1 MKDIIKKIIGLIF
14 ILYFTIGLC
23 NAAESTQQNTFNV
36 LIYHDTP
43 KNVDLDDFAV
53 DRVSF
58 VQQIEYLRAHGYNF
72 ISFKD
77 ILRANKG
84 EIVLPEKA
92 VLLRSDDAYLS
103 FYEFMYPVLKLY
115 GYPCILGV
123 VTDWMENYP
132 SDYIKAPLM
141 NWEQLQEVA
150 NSGLVEIASHS
161 HNLHHDILSN
171 PQGNTA
177 WAAVTLEY
185 YPDTQT
191 YETKEHYRERV
202 YDDLLLSRQ
211 ILKEKLGVDARAIIW
226 PYGEYNQTCI
236 EEAKRAGFKATFDAT
251 DKLASADNLDVVYG
265 SFVMRN
271 PTIEEFIGNL
281 KINFSTP
288 TKRRV
293 MHADLDLLYDSDKV
307 QQKENIDEFI
317 ERAFS
322 MKVNTVYLQA
332 FCDENGDGAIS
343 SVYFPNRV
351 LPMRDDLFNHVAN
364 QLSIRGI
371 KVYAW
376 MPMLSIVLLNE
387 RENERLRVMQFRY
400 GEKTASSSWYPRLS
414 PFSAE
419 VRRKLVMLYED
430 LSAAN
435 PRLDGIVFQ
444 DDGYLNDFEDFNPAA
459 LAQYLKISGG
469 EDIPYQE
476 LNEEQKERWTRLK
489 TETLVELT
497 EELRMAFLRYNP
509 FVKSVRT
516 LYAPVLTNPESEEW
530 FAQNYAD
537 SLKAYDY
544 VFIMAYPKMEKV
556 KNSTKWLQKL
566 VQKAKEYPDGIQKTI
581 FKVQTYDWERDKWIN
596 SRMVDSWLRTL
607 VSAGAQHIAYYPD
620 NCIDNKPDE
629 KIIRLM
635 MSSEDFPFK
644 RE

>member
-1 MKDIIKKIIGLIF
+1 MRKIIGLIF
-14 ILYFTIGLC
+14 ILCFTVCVC
-23 NAAESTQQNTFNV
+23 NARESTQPNTFKV
-36 LIYHDTP
+36 IIYHDTP
-43 KNVDLDDFAV
+43 KDVNLDDFAV
-53 DRVSF
+53 DRVAF

-72 ISFKD
+72 ISFED
-77 ILRANKG
+77 ILKANKG
-84 EIVLPEKA
+84 EIILPEKA

-103 FYEFMYPVLKLY
+103 FYEFVYPVLKLY
-115 GYPCILGV
+115 GYPSLLGV
-123 VTDWMENYP
+123 VTNWVELGQTYTQ
-132 SDYIKAPLM
+132 APLM

-161 HNLHHDILSN
+161 HNLHNDIPSN

-191 YETKEHYRERV
+191 YETEEHYRQRIYE
-202 YDDLLLSRQ
+202 DLLLSRN
-211 ILKEKLGVDARAIIW
+211 ILREKLGVNARAIIW
-226 PYGEYNQTCI
+226 PYGEYSQASV
-236 EEAKRAGFKATFDAT
+236 EEAKKAGFEATFDTT
-251 DKLASADNLDVVYG
+251 DKLASIDNLDIVHG

-271 PTIEEFIGNL
+271 PTIEEFIENL
-281 KINFSTP
+281 KRNFSIP
-288 TKRRV
+288 MKRRI
-293 MHADLDLLYDSDKV
+293 MQADLDLLYDTDPV
-307 QQKENIDEFI
+307 QQTHNIDKFI

-332 FCDENGDGAIS
+332 FCDDEGDGAIS
-343 SVYFPNRV
+343 SVYFHNRV
-351 LPMRDDLFNHVAN
+351 LPVRADLFNHVAN

-371 KVYAW
+371 RVYAW
-376 MPMLSIVLLNE
+376 MPMLSIVLPDE
-387 RENERLRVMQFRY
+387 KENERLRVMQFRD
-400 GEKTASSSWYPRLS
+400 GEITLSDSWYPRLS

-419 VRRKLVMLYED
+419 ARQKLIMLYED

-435 PRLDGIVFQ
+435 PRLDGVVFQ

-459 LAQYLKISGG
+459 LAQYLEISGG

-476 LNEEQKERWTRLK
+476 LNEEQKQRWTKLK
-489 TETLVELT
+489 TETLIELT
-497 EELRMAFLRYNP
+497 EELKEAFLHYNP
-509 FVKSVRT
+509 FTKSVRI
-516 LYAPVLTNPESEEW
+516 LYAPVLTEPESEEW

-544 VFIMAYPKMEKV
+544 VLIMAYPKMEEV

-581 FKVQTYDWERDKWIN
+581 FKVQTYDWKRKKWIN
-596 SRMVDSWLRTL
+596 SRIVDRWLRTL
-607 VSAGAQHIAYYPD
+607 VSSGAQHIAYYPD

>member
-1 MKDIIKKIIGLIF
+1 V
-14 ILYFTIGLC
+14 C
-23 NAAESTQQNTFNV
+23 NARESTQPNTFKV
-36 LIYHDTP
+36 IIYHDTP
-43 KNVDLDDFAV
+43 KDVNLDDFAV
-53 DRVSF
+53 DRVAF

-72 ISFKD
+72 ISFED
-77 ILRANKG
+77 ILKANKG
-84 EIVLPEKA
+84 EIILPEKA

-103 FYEFMYPVLKLY
+103 FYEFVYPVLKLY
-115 GYPCILGV
+115 GYPSLLGV
-123 VTDWMENYP
+123 VTNWVELGQTYTQ
-132 SDYIKAPLM
+132 APLM

-161 HNLHHDILSN
+161 HNLHNDIPSN

-191 YETKEHYRERV
+191 YETEEHYRQRIYE
-202 YDDLLLSRQ
+202 DLLLSRN
-211 ILKEKLGVDARAIIW
+211 ILREKLGVNARAIIW
-226 PYGEYNQTCI
+226 PYGEYSQASV
-236 EEAKRAGFKATFDAT
+236 EEAKKAGFEATFDTT
-251 DKLASADNLDVVYG
+251 DKLASIDNLDIVHG

-271 PTIEEFIGNL
+271 PTIEEFIENL
-281 KINFSTP
+281 KRNFSIP
-288 TKRRV
+288 MKRRI
-293 MHADLDLLYDSDKV
+293 MQADLDLLYDTDPV
-307 QQKENIDEFI
+307 QQTHNIDKFI

-332 FCDENGDGAIS
+332 FCDDEGDGAIS
-343 SVYFPNRV
+343 SVYFHNRV
-351 LPMRDDLFNHVAN
+351 LPVRADLFNHVAN

-371 KVYAW
+371 RVYAW
-376 MPMLSIVLLNE
+376 MPMLSIVLPDE
-387 RENERLRVMQFRY
+387 KENERLRVMQFRD
-400 GEKTASSSWYPRLS
+400 GEITLSDSWYPRLS

-419 VRRKLVMLYED
+419 ARQKLIMLYED

-435 PRLDGIVFQ
+435 PRLDGVVFQ

-459 LAQYLKISGG
+459 LAQYLEISGG

-476 LNEEQKERWTRLK
+476 LNEEQKQRWTKLK
-489 TETLVELT
+489 TETLIELT
-497 EELRMAFLRYNP
+497 EELKEAFLHYNP
-509 FVKSVRT
+509 FTKSVRI
-516 LYAPVLTNPESEEW
+516 LYAPVLTEPESEEW

-544 VFIMAYPKMEKV
+544 VLIMAYPKMEEV

-581 FKVQTYDWERDKWIN
+581 FKVQTYDWKRKKWIN
-596 SRMVDSWLRTL
+596 SRIVDRWLRTL
-607 VSAGAQHIAYYPD
+607 VSSGAQHIAYYPD